1 MINLYYNIKTGLSSL
16 NSIFYYIFI
25 ILKVN
30 NKVKNNKFFLSLY
43 IKELNLKEYNGNKK
57 NSKITKI

>member
-16 NSIFYYIFI
+16 NSIFYY
-25 ILKVN
+25 
-30 NKVKNNKFFLSLY
+30 KVKNNKFFLSLY

-57 NSKITKI
+57 NSEITKI